1 MKGFKMNKIFEYKGV
16 SFFLKNERYFISK
29 NDMFLDLKSDD
40 RALTCFLPC
49 LEMKVEKFLEKL
61 SIKSYT
67 ELYDLIDINKLLK
80 YVVDMGSEYWIVH
93 LLEWMIVIPNINDKS
108 IFILRKMLSNK
119 NHSQHVRVL
128 IKKIIK

>member
-1 MKGFKMNKIFEYKGV
+1 MNKIFEYKGV